1 MTPMTAAR
9 ITALRL
15 MSAEF
20 EYLIS
25 LGDHASD
32 AEGDRMALLGG
43 ALCGFVPELLDEL
56 ERLQQDRPAE
66 PHFVKF
72 DSQRGSA

>member
-1 MTPMTAAR
+1 MSRWTPAR

-32 AEGDRMALLGG
+32 DEADRMALLGG
-43 ALCGFVPELLDEL
+43 ALCGFVPELLDEIC
-56 ERLQQDRPAE
+56 RLQE
-66 PHFVKF
+66 E
-72 DSQRGSA
+72 SQQP